1 MALAREIHTESFVR
15 RNGELV
21 PVEQLD
27 HQERETLAVWL
38 KETYLNELFRG
49 KGRVL
54 PQEEQAPGPV
64 QPHRKRGG
72 GGEP

>member
-1 MALAREIHTESFVR
+1 MAREIHAESFVR
-15 RNGELV
+15 RKGELV
-21 PVEQLD
+21 SVEQLD
-27 HQERETLAVWL
+27 RQEREALAVWL

-54 PQEEQAPGPV
+54 PREDQAPGPV

>member
-1 MALAREIHTESFVR
+1 MAREIHAESFVR

-21 PVEQLD
+21 PVDQLIPR
-27 HQERETLAVWL
+27 EREALAVWL
-38 KETYLNELFRG
+38 KETYLNELFLG
-49 KGRVL
+49 KGQVL
-54 PQEEQAPGPV
+54 SQREQAPGPG